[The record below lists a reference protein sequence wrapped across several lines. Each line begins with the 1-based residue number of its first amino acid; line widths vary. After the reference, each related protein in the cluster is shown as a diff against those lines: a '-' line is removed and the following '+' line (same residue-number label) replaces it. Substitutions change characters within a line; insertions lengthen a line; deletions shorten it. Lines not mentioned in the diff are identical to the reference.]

1 MTKLLDIQKAI
12 TKMLAKHFRDFD
24 IIVDEQ
30 AEDVKIPTFFVSV
43 RPIITNNGLH
53 YQTKKVNIDITY
65 VNEED
70 NHEENLEIT
79 DKLQELL
86 YLDFKVGNKTLLI
99 NNLVFSEPSFLICSF
114 TVEFTEITLPNK
126 DVVKMEELF
135 YKE

>member
-43 RPIITNNGLH
+43 RPNNGLH

>member
-30 AEDVKIPTFFVSV
+30 AEDVQVPTFFVSV
-43 RPIITNNGLH
+43 RPVITKNGLH
-53 YQTKKVNIDITY
+53 YKTKKVNIDITY

-86 YLDFKVGNKTLLI
+86 YLDFKVGNRTLLI
-99 NNLVFSEPSFLICSF
+99 NNLIFSEPSFLICSF
-114 TVEFTEITLPNK
+114 TVEFTEITLPSE
-126 DVVKMEELF
+126 DGVKMEELF

>member
-30 AEDVKIPTFFVSV
+30 AEDVQVPTFFVSV
-43 RPIITNNGLH
+43 RPVITNNGLH
-53 YQTKKVNIDITY
+53 YKTKKVNIDITY

-86 YLDFKVGNKTLLI
+86 YLDFKVGNRTLLI
-99 NNLVFSEPSFLICSF
+99 NNLIFSEPSFLICSF
-114 TVEFTEITLPNK
+114 TVEFTEITLPSE
-126 DVVKMEELF
+126 DGVKMEELF

>member
-114 TVEFTEITLPNK
+114 TVEFTEITLPNE
-126 DVVKMEELF
+126 DGVKMEELF
-135 YKE
+135 YRE

>member
-30 AEDVKIPTFFVSV
+30 AEDVKVPTFFVSV

-126 DVVKMEELF
+126 DGVKMEELF

>member
-53 YQTKKVNIDITY
+53 YHTKKVNIDITY
-65 VNEED
+65 VNEEN

-126 DVVKMEELF
+126 DGVKMEELF